1 MEGVLDLILLA
12 IETGYINDKHVHDY
26 NALSNASA
34 ITMMKKKPNCA
45 KNTEYGPA
53 ILLMFV
59 PFRLLSDEF
68 DENGSWWFKQKTT
81 IVNKKEN
88 AQIIRNM
95 QDY

>member
-12 IETGYINDKHVHDY
+12 IETGYINDKHVPDY

-68 DENGSWWFKQKTT
+68 DENGSWWFKQKK
-81 IVNKKEN
+81 NYSQQKGKCAN
-88 AQIIRNM
+88 N
-95 QDY
+95 